1 MNRNLLLLGL
11 FILLVAGVASYV
23 MTHLHSEGQ
32 ADAPLAQPAP
42 SPSAEP
48 AATLALVAQ
57 APPEITHPSTAEEP
71 AREARNPFAVRTW
84 EPPKPKVEPA
94 PPPPPQ
100 APPLPFRF
108 IGKVIDGNT
117 GTAFML
123 QHGERILAVKAGD
136 EIDGTYKVEGYRN
149 GQLEFLY
156 RPLQIRQSLFVGS
169 DS

>member
-1 MNRNLLLLGL
+1 MIGL
-11 FILLVAGVASYV
+11 VILLAAGAASHL
-23 MTHLHSEGQ
+23 MTQ
-32 ADAPLAQPAP
+32 ADVSTGTPPAQPVPRPVAT
-42 SPSAEP
+42 SSVVAQEP
-48 AATLALVAQ
+48 AENT
-57 APPEITHPSTAEEP
+57 APTAAEET
-71 AREARNPFAVRTW
+71 ARQSHNPFAVRTW
-84 EPPKPKVEPA
+84 EPPKPKAEPA

-108 IGKVIDGNT
+108 IGKVQDSDT

-123 QHGERILAVKAGD
+123 QQGERIVAVKEGD

-156 RPLQIRQSLFVGS
+156 RPLQIRQSLFVGY

>member
-1 MNRNLLLLGL
+1 MLGLLLLLAAAGAGYVL
-11 FILLVAGVASYV
+11 MQEEGSASAPVAQSAPPPTSAPAAVAEATPDSAK
-23 MTHLHSEGQ
+23 TAP
-32 ADAPLAQPAP
+32 AD
-42 SPSAEP
+42 EP
-48 AATLALVAQ
+48 AKV
-57 APPEITHPSTAEEP
+57 PP
-71 AREARNPFAVRTW
+71 NPFAARTW

-94 PPPPPQ
+94 PPPPLQ

-108 IGKVIDGNT
+108 IGKVHDSDT

-123 QHGERILAVKAGD
+123 QHGERIVAVKEGD

-156 RPLQIRQSLFVGS
+156 RPLQIRQSLFVGY

>member
-1 MNRNLLLLGL
+1 VKRNLFLLGL
-11 FILLVAGVASYV
+11 LILLAAGAASYV
-23 MTHLHSEGQ
+23 MTLVESPAG
-32 ADAPLAQPAP
+32 APIAQPVP
-42 SPSAEP
+42 PP
-48 AATLALVAQ
+48 ATTSTVVAQ
-57 APPEITHPSTAEEP
+57 ATADNIKPATTEAP
-71 AREARNPFAVRTW
+71 AREPLNPFAVRNW

-108 IGKVIDGNT
+108 IGKVQDGDT

-123 QHGERILAVKAGD
+123 QHGERIVAVKEGD

-156 RPLQIRQSLFVGS
+156 RPLQIRQSLFVGY